1 MSQRTTQERAV
12 FTREL
17 PVLSTLNN
25 GSSANQF
32 ILTDQCVLELRLR
45 FAPQASPL
53 QHCENFARGTRA
65 TSPTPFSFLLA
76 IFPLPV
82 SCSRMMCLFGGHF
95 LTRATDIVGGTCHP
109 TLLICLLET
118 EPVMK
123 KTLPAAPLAI
133 VASQAD
139 DPRTLQK

>member
-1 MSQRTTQERAV
+1 MFQRKSERAV

-17 PVLSTLNN
+17 PALSTLNN
-25 GSSANQF
+25 GSQF
-32 ILTDQCVLELRLR
+32 ILTDQCVLEPRLR

-65 TSPTPFSFLLA
+65 TSPPFSSLLA

-95 LTRATDIVGGTCHP
+95 LTRATEIVGGTCLNVKLSSTSP
-109 TLLICLLET
+109 D
-118 EPVMK
+118 
-123 KTLPAAPLAI
+123 LPSGNGARHEENIAHNSSRNCCVP
-133 VASQAD
+133 SG
-139 DPRTLQK
+139 